1 MPHTVARRRRNL
13 VSPLRTAGVLSVATG
28 LVLMGLPAVAS
39 AAESEAGHIL
49 ITTTLS
55 DGTASAPL
63 GGATVTVLSTGEL
76 DQVIATGTTSADG
89 TVSVRIPATD
99 TSFIA
104 EASWPGAVG
113 DLLEPTAR
121 REFNPTRGDAV
132 TVPLEGS
139 FGEISGAVTAT
150 SDASPLADLSG
161 ASITILSGG
170 TAVQRVAVAADGT
183 FRSGSLPTTSTD
195 DYSIRFEP
203 ATGFTLADAQPSDN
217 PAFALPRGEES
228 PSLVDVARSFALI
241 SDTAAPTPTPS
252 ATPTPTPTPTA
263 TPTPSPTAT
272 PTPTPTDAPTPTPS
286 PTATPT
292 PTPTPTATPTPTPTP
307 TATPTPSPS
316 TNPVQQAYV
325 AVFQRPDDVGL
336 TGAFSS
342 ISEPELAAL
351 LAAAAGT
358 PNVTFPL
365 LNGSG
370 QALGLAER
378 PSKNEAAAAYQL
390 LSPVVSR
397 LPGVTV
403 NEISLTAFD
412 LEGALRAV
420 QDQRVRL
427 LDQQL
432 SSQVTDVQKRNA
444 RVVTLNAAITALNAY
459 VAGPTDESLATA
471 IAAAHPAVESHIL
484 LSATSDS
491 TEARTAAADLVATLR
506 VERDAVTNTQQ
517 MDMLRLAGLTDKR
530 SEAFDLMSSFLTKMQ
545 GSRSSIIGNMRST
558 PVSLGTV
565 QWDRAAITGG
575 FDLTGVTNGEHHLIL
590 SFDDI
595 GLTVV
600 AAVTVQRNE
609 LAATG
614 GELSP
619 ALWVGAALVVLGAG
633 ALIGSSLRTRR
644 RARV

>member
-1 MPHTVARRRRNL
+1 MPHNVARRRRNL

-28 LVLMGLPAVAS
+28 LVLVGLPAIAS

-63 GGATVTVLSTGEL
+63 GGATVTVLSTDEL

-113 DLLEPTAR
+113 DLVEPAAR

-161 ASITILSGG
+161 ASVTILSGG

-217 PAFALPRGEES
+217 PAFALPRGEGS
-228 PSLVDVARSFALI
+228 PSLIDVARSFALI
-241 SDTAAPTPTPS
+241 SDTAAPTPSPTATDTPTPTPTD
-252 ATPTPTPTPTA
+252 TPTPTPTP
-263 TPTPSPTAT
+263 S
-272 PTPTPTDAPTPTPS
+272 TD
-286 PTATPT
+286 
-292 PTPTPTATPTPTPTP
+292 
-307 TATPTPSPS
+307 
-316 TNPVQQAYV
+316 PVQQAYI

-336 TGAFSS
+336 TGAFSG
-342 ISEPELAAL
+342 ISEPELADL

-378 PSKNEAAAAYQL
+378 PSTNEAAAASQL

-471 IAAAHPAVESHIL
+471 IAAAHPAVESHIF

-491 TEARTAAADLVATLR
+491 TEVRTAAADLVAMLR

-530 SEAFDLMSSFLTKMQ
+530 SQAFDLMSSFLTKMQ
-545 GSRSSIIGNMRST
+545 GSQSSIIGNMRST

-565 QWDRAAITGG
+565 QWDSAAITGG
-575 FDLTGVTNGEHHLIL
+575 FNLTGVTDGEHHLIL

-619 ALWVGAALVVLGAG
+619 ALWVGAALLVLGAG

-644 RARV
+644 RTRV

>member
-1 MPHTVARRRRNL
+1 
-13 VSPLRTAGVLSVATG
+13 VLSVATG
-28 LVLMGLPAVAS
+28 LVLVGLPAIAS

-63 GGATVTVLSTGEL
+63 GGATVTVLSTDEL

-113 DLLEPTAR
+113 DLVEPAAR

-161 ASITILSGG
+161 ASVTILSGG

-217 PAFALPRGEES
+217 PAFALPRGEGS
-228 PSLVDVARSFALI
+228 PSLIDVARSFALI
-241 SDTAAPTPTPS
+241 SDTAAPTPSPTATDTPTPTPTD
-252 ATPTPTPTPTA
+252 TPTPTPTP
-263 TPTPSPTAT
+263 S
-272 PTPTPTDAPTPTPS
+272 TD
-286 PTATPT
+286 
-292 PTPTPTATPTPTPTP
+292 
-307 TATPTPSPS
+307 
-316 TNPVQQAYV
+316 PVQQAYI

-336 TGAFSS
+336 TGAFSG
-342 ISEPELAAL
+342 ISEPELADL

-378 PSKNEAAAAYQL
+378 PSTNEAAAASQL

-471 IAAAHPAVESHIL
+471 IAAAHPAVESHIF

-491 TEARTAAADLVATLR
+491 TEVRTAAADLVAMLR

-530 SEAFDLMSSFLTKMQ
+530 SQAFDLMSSFLTKMQ
-545 GSRSSIIGNMRST
+545 GSQSSIIGNMRST

-565 QWDRAAITGG
+565 QWDSAAITGG
-575 FDLTGVTNGEHHLIL
+575 FNLTGVTDGEHHLIL

-619 ALWVGAALVVLGAG
+619 ALWVGAALLVLGAG

-644 RARV
+644 RTRV

>member
-28 LVLMGLPAVAS
+28 LVLVGLPAIAS

-113 DLLEPTAR
+113 DLLEPVAR

-161 ASITILSGG
+161 ASVTILSGG
-170 TAVQRVAVAADGT
+170 TVVQRVAVVADGT

-203 ATGFTLADAQPSDN
+203 PTGFMLADAQPSDN

-241 SDTAAPTPTPS
+241 SDTAAPTPTPTPTPPPTPTPTD
-252 ATPTPTPTPTA
+252 TPTPTPTPT
-263 TPTPSPTAT
+263 
-272 PTPTPTDAPTPTPS
+272 D
-286 PTATPT
+286 TPT
-292 PTPTPTATPTPTPTP
+292 PTPTP
-307 TATPTPSPS
+307 S
-316 TNPVQQAYV
+316 TDPVQQAYI

-336 TGAFSS
+336 TGAFSG
-342 ISEPELAAL
+342 ISEPELADL

-365 LNGSG
+365 LNRSG
-370 QALGLAER
+370 LALALAER
-378 PSKNEAAAAYQL
+378 PSTNEAAAASQL

-420 QDQRVRL
+420 QDQRVPR

-471 IAAAHPAVESHIL
+471 IAAARPAVESHVL

-491 TEARTAAADLVATLR
+491 TEVRTAAADLIATLR
-506 VERDAVTNTQQ
+506 SELDAVTNTQQ
-517 MDMLRLAGLTDKR
+517 MDMLRLSSLIDKR
-530 SEAFDLMSSFLTKMQ
+530 SEAADVMSSFLTKMQ
-545 GSRSSIIGNMRST
+545 GSQSSVIGNMRST
-558 PVSLGTV
+558 PISLGTV
-565 QWDRAAITGG
+565 QWDRAAITGS

-619 ALWVGAALVVLGAG
+619 ALWVGAALLVLGAG

-644 RARV
+644 RTRV

>member
-13 VSPLRTAGVLSVATG
+13 LSPLRTAGVLSVATG
-28 LVLMGLPAVAS
+28 LVLVGLPAIAS

-113 DLLEPTAR
+113 DLLEPAVR
-121 REFNPTRGDAV
+121 REFNPTLGDAV
-132 TVPLEGS
+132 TLPLEGS

-161 ASITILSGG
+161 ASVTILSGG
-170 TAVQRVAVAADGT
+170 TAVQRVPVAADGT

-203 ATGFTLADAQPSDN
+203 PTGFMLADAQPSDN

-241 SDTAAPTPTPS
+241 SDTAAPTPS
-252 ATPTPTPTPTA
+252 
-263 TPTPSPTAT
+263 
-272 PTPTPTDAPTPTPS
+272 
-286 PTATPT
+286 
-292 PTPTPTATPTPTPTP
+292 PTPTATPTPTPT
-307 TATPTPSPS
+307 TD
-316 TNPVQQAYV
+316 PVQQAYI

-336 TGAFSS
+336 TGAFSG
-342 ISEPELAAL
+342 ISEPELADL

-378 PSKNEAAAAYQL
+378 PSTNEAAAASQL
-390 LSPVVSR
+390 LSPVVSS

-444 RVVTLNAAITALNAY
+444 RVVTLNTAITALNAY
-459 VAGPTDESLATA
+459 VAGATDESLATA
-471 IAAAHPAVESHIL
+471 IAAARPAVESHVL

-491 TEARTAAADLVATLR
+491 TEVRTAAADLVATLR

-530 SEAFDLMSSFLTKMQ
+530 SEAADLMSSFLTKMQ
-545 GSRSSIIGNMRST
+545 GSQSSIIGNMRST

-565 QWDRAAITGG
+565 RWDRAAITGG
-575 FDLTGVTNGEHHLIL
+575 FDLTGVTDGEHHLIL

-619 ALWVGAALVVLGAG
+619 ALWVGAALLVLGAG

-644 RARV
+644 RTRV

>member
-1 MPHTVARRRRNL
+1 MPRLTEQRRRDRMPR
-13 VSPLRTAGVLSVATG
+13 VRTLGALSAITG
-28 LVLMGLPAVAS
+28 LVLVTVPLTANAD
-39 AAESEAGHIL
+39 ESERVL
-49 ITTTLS
+49 ITTTIS
-55 DGTASAPL
+55 DDVASAPL
-63 GGATVTVLSTGEL
+63 GGTTVSVHPADDPE
-76 DQVIATGTTSADG
+76 QVIATGVTGGDG
-89 TVSVRIPATD
+89 TVSLEVPATD
-99 TSFIA
+99 TSYIA
-104 EASWPGAVG
+104 EASWRGAIG
-113 DLLEPTAR
+113 DLVDSTAR
-121 REFNPTRGDAV
+121 TEFNPVLGHPV
-132 TVPLEGS
+132 SVVLGGS
-139 FGEISGAVTAT
+139 FGAIGGAVTAT
-150 SDASPLADLSG
+150 TDAGPVSDLSG
-161 ASITILSGG
+161 SSITILSGG

-183 FRSGSLPTTSTD
+183 FTSGALPTTSAD
-195 DYSIRFEP
+195 DYRISFEP
-203 ATGFTLADAQPSDN
+203 AAGFTLADAQPSDN
-217 PAFALPRGEES
+217 LAFALPRGEES
-228 PSLVDVARSFALI
+228 PSLIDVARSFALI
-241 SDTAAPTPTPS
+241 SDTAAPTPSPT
-252 ATPTPTPTPTA
+252 ATDTPTPTPTP
-263 TPTPSPTAT
+263 S
-272 PTPTPTDAPTPTPS
+272 TD
-286 PTATPT
+286 
-292 PTPTPTATPTPTPTP
+292 
-307 TATPTPSPS
+307 
-316 TNPVQQAYV
+316 PVQQAYI

-336 TGAFSS
+336 TGAFSG
-342 ISEPELAAL
+342 ISEPELADL

-378 PSKNEAAAAYQL
+378 PSTNEAAAASQL

-471 IAAAHPAVESHIL
+471 IAAAHPAVESHIF

-491 TEARTAAADLVATLR
+491 TEVRTAAADLVATLR

-545 GSRSSIIGNMRST
+545 GSQSSIIGNMRST

-565 QWDRAAITGG
+565 QWDSAAITGS
-575 FDLTGVTNGEHHLIL
+575 FNLTGVTDGEHHLIL

-619 ALWVGAALVVLGAG
+619 ALWVGAALLVLGAG

-644 RARV
+644 RTRA

>member
-13 VSPLRTAGVLSVATG
+13 LSPLRTAGVLSVATG
-28 LVLMGLPAVAS
+28 LVLVGLPAIAS

-113 DLLEPTAR
+113 DLLEPAVR
-121 REFNPTRGDAV
+121 REFNPTLGDAV
-132 TVPLEGS
+132 TLPLEGS

-161 ASITILSGG
+161 ASVTILSGG
-170 TAVQRVAVAADGT
+170 TAVQRVPVAADGT

-203 ATGFTLADAQPSDN
+203 PTGFMLADAQPSDN

-241 SDTAAPTPTPS
+241 SDTAAPTPS
-252 ATPTPTPTPTA
+252 
-263 TPTPSPTAT
+263 
-272 PTPTPTDAPTPTPS
+272 
-286 PTATPT
+286 
-292 PTPTPTATPTPTPTP
+292 PTPTATPTPTPT
-307 TATPTPSPS
+307 AT
-316 TNPVQQAYV
+316 PVQQAYI

-336 TGAFSS
+336 TGAFSG
-342 ISEPELAAL
+342 ISEPELADL

-378 PSKNEAAAAYQL
+378 PSTNEAAAASQL
-390 LSPVVSR
+390 LSPVVSS

-444 RVVTLNAAITALNAY
+444 RVVTLNTAITALNAY
-459 VAGPTDESLATA
+459 VAGATDESLATA
-471 IAAAHPAVESHIL
+471 IAAARPAVESHVL

-491 TEARTAAADLVATLR
+491 TEVRTAAADLVATLR
-506 VERDAVTNTQQ
+506 VERDAATNTQQ

-530 SEAFDLMSSFLTKMQ
+530 SEAADLMSSFLTKMQ
-545 GSRSSIIGNMRST
+545 GSQSSIIGNMRST

-565 QWDRAAITGG
+565 RWDRAAITGG
-575 FDLTGVTNGEHHLIL
+575 FDLTGVTDGEHHLIL

-619 ALWVGAALVVLGAG
+619 ALWVGAALLVLGAG

-644 RARV
+644 RTRV

>member
-28 LVLMGLPAVAS
+28 LVLVGLPAIAS

-113 DLLEPTAR
+113 DLLEPVAR

-161 ASITILSGG
+161 ASVTILSGG
-170 TAVQRVAVAADGT
+170 TVVQRVAVVADGT

-203 ATGFTLADAQPSDN
+203 PTGFMLADAQPSDN

-241 SDTAAPTPTPS
+241 SDTAAPTPTPTPTD
-252 ATPTPTPTPTA
+252 TPTPTPTPT
-263 TPTPSPTAT
+263 PTLTDT
-272 PTPTPTDAPTPTPS
+272 PTPTPTD
-286 PTATPT
+286 TPT
-292 PTPTPTATPTPTPTP
+292 PTPTP
-307 TATPTPSPS
+307 S
-316 TNPVQQAYV
+316 TDPVQQAYI

-336 TGAFSS
+336 TGAFSG
-342 ISEPELAAL
+342 ISEPELADL

-378 PSKNEAAAAYQL
+378 PSTNEAAAASQL

-471 IAAAHPAVESHIL
+471 IAAARPAVGSHVL

-491 TEARTAAADLVATLR
+491 TEVRTAAADLVATLR

-517 MDMLRLAGLTDKR
+517 TDMLRLAGLTDKR
-530 SEAFDLMSSFLTKMQ
+530 SEAADLMSSFLTKMQ
-545 GSRSSIIGNMRST
+545 GSQSSIIGNMRST

-565 QWDRAAITGG
+565 RWDRAAITGG
-575 FDLTGVTNGEHHLIL
+575 FDLTGVTDGEHHLIL

-619 ALWVGAALVVLGAG
+619 ALWVGAALLVLGAG

-644 RARV
+644 RTRV

>member
-13 VSPLRTAGVLSVATG
+13 LSPLRTAGVLSVAAG
-28 LVLMGLPAVAS
+28 LVLVGLPAIAS

-113 DLLEPTAR
+113 DLLEPAVR
-121 REFNPTRGDAV
+121 REFNPTLGDAV
-132 TVPLEGS
+132 TIPLEGS

-150 SDASPLADLSG
+150 SDASLLADLSG
-161 ASITILSGG
+161 ASVTILSGG

-203 ATGFTLADAQPSDN
+203 PTGFTLADAQQSDN

-241 SDTAAPTPTPS
+241 SDTAAPTPSPT
-252 ATPTPTPTPTA
+252 ATGTPTPTPTPTD
-263 TPTPSPTAT
+263 TPT
-272 PTPTPTDAPTPTPS
+272 PTPTPTDAPTPTP
-286 PTATPT
+286 
-292 PTPTPTATPTPTPTP
+292 
-307 TATPTPSPS
+307 TPS
-316 TNPVQQAYV
+316 TDPVQQAYI

-336 TGAFSS
+336 TGAFSG
-342 ISEPELAAL
+342 ISEPELADL

-370 QALGLAER
+370 RALGLAER
-378 PSKNEAAAAYQL
+378 PSTNEAAAASQL
-390 LSPVVSR
+390 LSPVVSS

-420 QDQRVRL
+420 QDQRVPL

-471 IAAAHPAVESHIL
+471 IAAARPAVESHVL

-491 TEARTAAADLVATLR
+491 TEVRTAAADLVATLR
-506 VERDAVTNTQQ
+506 IELDAVTNTQQ
-517 MDMLRLAGLTDKR
+517 MDVLRLAGLTDKR

-575 FDLTGVTNGEHHLIL
+575 FNLTGVTNGEHHLIL

-619 ALWVGAALVVLGAG
+619 ALWVGAALLVLGAG

-644 RARV
+644 RTRV

>member
-1 MPHTVARRRRNL
+1 MPHPVARRRRNL

-263 TPTPSPTAT
+263 TPTPSP
-272 PTPTPTDAPTPTPS
+272 
-286 PTATPT
+286 
-292 PTPTPTATPTPTPTP
+292 
-307 TATPTPSPS
+307 S

-471 IAAAHPAVESHIL
+471 IAAARPAVGSHVL
-484 LSATSDS
+484 LSAKSDS
-491 TEARTAAADLVATLR
+491 TEVRTAAADLVATLR
-506 VERDAVTNTQQ
+506 IELDAVTNTQQ
-517 MDMLRLAGLTDKR
+517 MDVLRLAGLTDKR
-530 SEAFDLMSSFLTKMQ
+530 SEAFDLMSSLLTKMQ

-565 QWDRAAITGG
+565 QWDSAAITGG
-575 FDLTGVTNGEHHLIL
+575 FNLTGVTDGEHHLIL

-600 AAVTVQRNE
+600 AAVTVQRNQ

-619 ALWVGAALVVLGAG
+619 ALWVGPALLVLGAG

-644 RARV
+644 RTRV

>member
-13 VSPLRTAGVLSVATG
+13 LSPLRTAGVLSVATG
-28 LVLMGLPAVAS
+28 LVLVGLPAIAS
-39 AAESEAGHIL
+39 AAESEAGHII

-55 DGTASAPL
+55 DRTASAPL

-113 DLLEPTAR
+113 DLLEPAVR
-121 REFNPTRGDAV
+121 REFNPTLGDAV
-132 TVPLEGS
+132 TLPLEGS

-161 ASITILSGG
+161 ASVTILSGG

-228 PSLVDVARSFALI
+228 PSLVHVGRSFALI
-241 SDTAAPTPTPS
+241 SDTAAPTPSPTPTD
-252 ATPTPTPTPTA
+252 TPTPTPTPT
-263 TPTPSPTAT
+263 
-272 PTPTPTDAPTPTPS
+272 D
-286 PTATPT
+286 TPT
-292 PTPTPTATPTPTPTP
+292 PTPTPTTD
-307 TATPTPSPS
+307 
-316 TNPVQQAYV
+316 PVQQAYI

-336 TGAFSS
+336 TGAFSG
-342 ISEPELAAL
+342 ISEPELADL

-378 PSKNEAAAAYQL
+378 PSTNEAAAASQL
-390 LSPVVSR
+390 LSPVVSS

-420 QDQRVRL
+420 QDQRVPL

-432 SSQVTDVQKRNA
+432 SSQVTDVQKRNS

-471 IAAAHPAVESHIL
+471 IAAARPAVESHVL

-491 TEARTAAADLVATLR
+491 TEVRTAAADLVATLR
-506 VERDAVTNTQQ
+506 IELDAVTNTQQ
-517 MDMLRLAGLTDKR
+517 MDVLRLAGLTDKR

-565 QWDRAAITGG
+565 QWDSAAITGS
-575 FDLTGVTNGEHHLIL
+575 FNLTGVTDGEHHLIL

-619 ALWVGAALVVLGAG
+619 ALWVGAALLVLGAG

>member
-13 VSPLRTAGVLSVATG
+13 LSPLRTAGVLSVATG
-28 LVLMGLPAVAS
+28 LVLVGLPAIAS
-39 AAESEAGHIL
+39 AAESEAGHII

-55 DGTASAPL
+55 DRTASAPL

-113 DLLEPTAR
+113 DLLEPAVR
-121 REFNPTRGDAV
+121 REFNPTLGDAV
-132 TVPLEGS
+132 TLPLEGS

-161 ASITILSGG
+161 ASVTILSGG

-228 PSLVDVARSFALI
+228 PSLVHVGRSFALI
-241 SDTAAPTPTPS
+241 SDTAAPTPSPTPTD
-252 ATPTPTPTPTA
+252 TPTPTPTPT
-263 TPTPSPTAT
+263 
-272 PTPTPTDAPTPTPS
+272 TD
-286 PTATPT
+286 
-292 PTPTPTATPTPTPTP
+292 
-307 TATPTPSPS
+307 
-316 TNPVQQAYV
+316 PVQQAYI

-336 TGAFSS
+336 TGAFSG
-342 ISEPELAAL
+342 ISEPELADL

-378 PSKNEAAAAYQL
+378 PSTNEAAAASQL
-390 LSPVVSR
+390 LSPVVSS

-420 QDQRVRL
+420 QDQRVPL

-432 SSQVTDVQKRNA
+432 SSQVTDVQKRNS

-471 IAAAHPAVESHIL
+471 IAAARPAVESHVL

-491 TEARTAAADLVATLR
+491 TEVRTAAADLVATLR
-506 VERDAVTNTQQ
+506 IELDAVTNTQQ
-517 MDMLRLAGLTDKR
+517 MDVLRLAGLTDKR

-565 QWDRAAITGG
+565 QWDSAAITGS
-575 FDLTGVTNGEHHLIL
+575 FNLTGVTDGEHHLIL

-619 ALWVGAALVVLGAG
+619 ALWVGAALLVLGAG

>member
-1 MPHTVARRRRNL
+1 MPRLTEQRRRDRMPR
-13 VSPLRTAGVLSVATG
+13 VRTLGALSAITG
-28 LVLMGLPAVAS
+28 LVLVTVPLTANAD
-39 AAESEAGHIL
+39 ESERVL
-49 ITTTLS
+49 ITTTIS
-55 DGTASAPL
+55 DDVASAPL
-63 GGATVTVLSTGEL
+63 GGTTVSVHPADDPE
-76 DQVIATGTTSADG
+76 QVIATGVTGGDG
-89 TVSVRIPATD
+89 TVSLEVPATD
-99 TSFIA
+99 TSYIA
-104 EASWPGAVG
+104 EASWRGAIG
-113 DLLEPTAR
+113 DLVDSTAR
-121 REFNPTRGDAV
+121 TEFNPVLGHPV
-132 TVPLEGS
+132 SVVLGGS
-139 FGEISGAVTAT
+139 FGAIGGAVTAT
-150 SDASPLADLSG
+150 TDAGPVSDLSG
-161 ASITILSGG
+161 SSITILSGG

-217 PAFALPRGEES
+217 LAFALPRGEES
-228 PSLVDVARSFALI
+228 PSLIDVARSFALI
-241 SDTAAPTPTPS
+241 SDAAAPTPSPT
-252 ATPTPTPTPTA
+252 ATDTPTPTPTP
-263 TPTPSPTAT
+263 S
-272 PTPTPTDAPTPTPS
+272 TD
-286 PTATPT
+286 
-292 PTPTPTATPTPTPTP
+292 
-307 TATPTPSPS
+307 
-316 TNPVQQAYV
+316 PVQQAYI

-336 TGAFSS
+336 TGAFSG
-342 ISEPELAAL
+342 ISEPELADL

-378 PSKNEAAAAYQL
+378 PSTNEAAAASQL

-471 IAAAHPAVESHIL
+471 IAAAHPAVESHIF

-491 TEARTAAADLVATLR
+491 TEVRTAAADLVATLR

-545 GSRSSIIGNMRST
+545 GSQSSIVGNMRST

-565 QWDRAAITGG
+565 QWDSAAITGS
-575 FDLTGVTNGEHHLIL
+575 FNLTGVTDGEHHLIL

-619 ALWVGAALVVLGAG
+619 ALWVGAALLVLGAG

-644 RARV
+644 RTRV

>member
-1 MPHTVARRRRNL
+1 MPRLTQQRRRDRMPR
-13 VSPLRTAGVLSVATG
+13 VRTLGALSAITG
-28 LVLMGLPAVAS
+28 LVLVTVPLTANAD
-39 AAESEAGHIL
+39 ESERVL
-49 ITTTLS
+49 ITTTIS
-55 DGTASAPL
+55 DDVASAPL
-63 GGATVTVLSTGEL
+63 GGTTVSVHPADDPE
-76 DQVIATGTTSADG
+76 QVIATGVTGGDG
-89 TVSVRIPATD
+89 TVSLEVPATD
-99 TSFIA
+99 TSYIA
-104 EASWPGAVG
+104 EASWRGAIG
-113 DLLEPTAR
+113 DLVDSTAR
-121 REFNPTRGDAV
+121 TEFNPVLGHPV
-132 TVPLEGS
+132 SVVLGGS
-139 FGEISGAVTAT
+139 FGTIGGAVTAT
-150 SDASPLADLSG
+150 TDAGPVSDLSG
-161 ASITILSGG
+161 SSITILSGG

-183 FRSGSLPTTSTD
+183 FTSGALPTTSAD
-195 DYSIRFEP
+195 DYRISFEP
-203 ATGFTLADAQPSDN
+203 AAGFTLADAQPSDN
-217 PAFALPRGEES
+217 LAFALPRGEES
-228 PSLVDVARSFALI
+228 PSLIDVARSFALI
-241 SDTAAPTPTPS
+241 SDTAAPTPSPTATDTPTPTPTD
-252 ATPTPTPTPTA
+252 TPTPTPTP
-263 TPTPSPTAT
+263 S
-272 PTPTPTDAPTPTPS
+272 TD
-286 PTATPT
+286 
-292 PTPTPTATPTPTPTP
+292 
-307 TATPTPSPS
+307 
-316 TNPVQQAYV
+316 PVQQAYI

-336 TGAFSS
+336 TGAFSG
-342 ISEPELAAL
+342 ISEPELADL

-378 PSKNEAAAAYQL
+378 PSTNEAAAASQL

-432 SSQVTDVQKRNA
+432 SSQVTGVQKRNA

-471 IAAAHPAVESHIL
+471 IAAARPAVESHIL

-491 TEARTAAADLVATLR
+491 TEVRTAAADLVATLR

-545 GSRSSIIGNMRST
+545 GSQSSIIGNMRST
-558 PVSLGTV
+558 PISLGTV
-565 QWDRAAITGG
+565 QWDRAAITGS

-619 ALWVGAALVVLGAG
+619 ALWVGAALLVLGAG

>member
-13 VSPLRTAGVLSVATG
+13 LSPLRTAGVLSVAAG
-28 LVLMGLPAVAS
+28 LVLVGLPAIAS

-63 GGATVTVLSTGEL
+63 GGATVTVLSTGEF

-113 DLLEPTAR
+113 DLLEPAVR
-121 REFNPTRGDAV
+121 REFNPTLGDAV
-132 TVPLEGS
+132 TLPLEGS

-150 SDASPLADLSG
+150 SNASPLTDLSG
-161 ASITILSGG
+161 ASVTILSGG
-170 TAVQRVAVAADGT
+170 TAVQRAAVAADGA
-183 FRSGSLPTTSTD
+183 FRSGWLPTTSTA

-217 PAFALPRGEES
+217 PAFAFPRGEES
-228 PSLVDVARSFALI
+228 PSLVHVARSFALI
-241 SDTAAPTPTPS
+241 SDTAAPTPS
-252 ATPTPTPTPTA
+252 PTPTPTPTA
-263 TPTPSPTAT
+263 TP
-272 PTPTPTDAPTPTPS
+272 
-286 PTATPT
+286 TPT

-307 TATPTPSPS
+307 TTD
-316 TNPVQQAYV
+316 PVQQAYI
-325 AVFQRPDDVGL
+325 AVFQRPDDVDL
-336 TGAFSS
+336 TGALSG
-342 ISEPELAAL
+342 ISEPELADL

-378 PSKNEAAAAYQL
+378 PSTSESAAAFQL
-390 LSPVVSR
+390 LSPVASR

-427 LDQQL
+427 LDEQL

-517 MDMLRLAGLTDKR
+517 MEMLRLAGLTDKR

>member
-13 VSPLRTAGVLSVATG
+13 LSPLRTAGVLSVAAG
-28 LVLMGLPAVAS
+28 LVLVGLPAIAS

-89 TVSVRIPATD
+89 TMSVRIPATD

-113 DLLEPTAR
+113 DLLEPAVR
-121 REFNPTRGDAV
+121 REFNPTLGDAV
-132 TVPLEGS
+132 TLPLEGS

-150 SDASPLADLSG
+150 SDASLLADLSG
-161 ASITILSGG
+161 ASVTILSGG

-203 ATGFTLADAQPSDN
+203 PTGFTLADAQPSDN

-241 SDTAAPTPTPS
+241 SDTAAPTP
-252 ATPTPTPTPTA
+252 
-263 TPTPSPTAT
+263 
-272 PTPTPTDAPTPTPS
+272 S

-307 TATPTPSPS
+307 S
-316 TNPVQQAYV
+316 TDPVQQAYI

-336 TGAFSS
+336 TGALSG
-342 ISEPELAAL
+342 ISEPELADL

-378 PSKNEAAAAYQL
+378 PSTSESAAAFQL
-390 LSPVVSR
+390 LSPVASR

-427 LDQQL
+427 LDEQL

>member
-1 MPHTVARRRRNL
+1 M
-13 VSPLRTAGVLSVATG
+13 
-28 LVLMGLPAVAS
+28 
-39 AAESEAGHIL
+39 
-49 ITTTLS
+49 
-55 DGTASAPL
+55 
-63 GGATVTVLSTGEL
+63 
-76 DQVIATGTTSADG
+76 
-89 TVSVRIPATD
+89 
-99 TSFIA
+99 
-104 EASWPGAVG
+104 
-113 DLLEPTAR
+113 
-121 REFNPTRGDAV
+121 
-132 TVPLEGS
+132 
-139 FGEISGAVTAT
+139 TAT
-150 SDASPLADLSG
+150 TDAGPVSDLSG
-161 ASITILSGG
+161 SSITILSGG

-183 FRSGSLPTTSTD
+183 FTSGALPTTSAD
-195 DYSIRFEP
+195 DYRISFEP
-203 ATGFTLADAQPSDN
+203 AAGFTLADAQPSDN
-217 PAFALPRGEES
+217 LAFALPRGEES
-228 PSLVDVARSFALI
+228 PSLIDVARSFALI
-241 SDTAAPTPTPS
+241 SDTAAPTPSPTATDTPTPTPTD
-252 ATPTPTPTPTA
+252 TPTPTPTP
-263 TPTPSPTAT
+263 S
-272 PTPTPTDAPTPTPS
+272 TD
-286 PTATPT
+286 
-292 PTPTPTATPTPTPTP
+292 
-307 TATPTPSPS
+307 
-316 TNPVQQAYV
+316 PVQQAYI

-336 TGAFSS
+336 TGAFSG
-342 ISEPELAAL
+342 ISEPELADL

-378 PSKNEAAAAYQL
+378 PSTNEAAAASQL

-432 SSQVTDVQKRNA
+432 SSQVTGVQKRNA

-471 IAAAHPAVESHIL
+471 IAAARPAVESHIL

-491 TEARTAAADLVATLR
+491 TEVRTAAADLVATLR

-545 GSRSSIIGNMRST
+545 GSQSSIIGNMRST
-558 PVSLGTV
+558 PISLGTV
-565 QWDRAAITGG
+565 QWDRAAITGS

-619 ALWVGAALVVLGAG
+619 ALWVGAALLVLGAG

>member
-1 MPHTVARRRRNL
+1 MPHNVARRRRNL

-28 LVLMGLPAVAS
+28 LVLVGLPAIAS

-63 GGATVTVLSTGEL
+63 GGATVTVLSTDEL

-113 DLLEPTAR
+113 DLVEPAAR

-161 ASITILSGG
+161 ASVTILSGG

-228 PSLVDVARSFALI
+228 PSLIDVARSFALI
-241 SDTAAPTPTPS
+241 SDTAAPTPSPT
-252 ATPTPTPTPTA
+252 ATDTPTPTPTD
-263 TPTPSPTAT
+263 TPT
-272 PTPTPTDAPTPTPS
+272 PTPTPTDAPTPTP
-286 PTATPT
+286 
-292 PTPTPTATPTPTPTP
+292 
-307 TATPTPSPS
+307 TPS
-316 TNPVQQAYV
+316 TDPVQQAYI

-336 TGAFSS
+336 TGAFSG
-342 ISEPELAAL
+342 ISEPELADL

-370 QALGLAER
+370 RALGLAER
-378 PSKNEAAAAYQL
+378 PSTNEAAAASQL
-390 LSPVVSR
+390 LSPVVSS

-420 QDQRVRL
+420 QDQRVPL

-471 IAAAHPAVESHIL
+471 MAAARPAVESHVL

-491 TEARTAAADLVATLR
+491 TEVRTAAADLVATLR
-506 VERDAVTNTQQ
+506 IERDAVTNTQQ
-517 MDMLRLAGLTDKR
+517 MDVLRLAGLTDKR

-575 FDLTGVTNGEHHLIL
+575 FNLTGVTNGEHHLIL

-619 ALWVGAALVVLGAG
+619 ALWVGAALLALGAG

-644 RARV
+644 RTRV

>member
-1 MPHTVARRRRNL
+1 M
-13 VSPLRTAGVLSVATG
+13 LSVAIG
-28 LVLMGLPAVAS
+28 LVLVGLPAIAS

-63 GGATVTVLSTGEL
+63 GGARVTVLSTGEF

-113 DLLEPTAR
+113 DLLEPAVR
-121 REFNPTRGDAV
+121 REFNPTLGDAV
-132 TVPLEGS
+132 TLPLEGS

-150 SDASPLADLSG
+150 SNASPLADLSG
-161 ASITILSGG
+161 ASVTILSGG

-183 FRSGSLPTTSTD
+183 FRSGSLPTTSTA

-241 SDTAAPTPTPS
+241 PDTAA
-252 ATPTPTPTPTA
+252 
-263 TPTPSPTAT
+263 PTPSPTAT
-272 PTPTPTDAPTPTPS
+272 PTPTPTPTPTDAPTPT

-307 TATPTPSPS
+307 S
-316 TNPVQQAYV
+316 TDPVQQAHIT
-325 AVFQRPDDVGL
+325 VFQRPDDVGL
-336 TGAFSS
+336 TGAFSG
-342 ISEPELAAL
+342 ISEPELADL
-351 LAAAAGT
+351 LAAAAST

-378 PSKNEAAAAYQL
+378 PSTSEAAAASQL

-471 IAAAHPAVESHIL
+471 IAAARPAVESHVL

-491 TEARTAAADLVATLR
+491 TEVRTAAADLVATLR
-506 VERDAVTNTQQ
+506 SELDAVMNTQQ
-517 MDMLRLAGLTDKR
+517 MDMLRLSSLTDKR
-530 SEAFDLMSSFLTKMQ
+530 SEAFDLMSSFLKKMQ
-545 GSRSSIIGNMRST
+545 GSQSSIIGNMRST

-565 QWDRAAITGG
+565 QWDRAAITGD

-619 ALWVGAALVVLGAG
+619 ALWVGAALLALGAG

-644 RARV
+644 RTRI

>member
-13 VSPLRTAGVLSVATG
+13 LSPLRTAGVLSVATG
-28 LVLMGLPAVAS
+28 LVLVGLPAIAS
-39 AAESEAGHIL
+39 AAESEAGHII

-55 DGTASAPL
+55 DRTASAPL

-113 DLLEPTAR
+113 DLLEPAVR
-121 REFNPTRGDAV
+121 REFNPTLGDAV
-132 TVPLEGS
+132 TLPLEGS

-161 ASITILSGG
+161 ASVTILSGG

-228 PSLVDVARSFALI
+228 PSLVHVGRSFALI
-241 SDTAAPTPTPS
+241 SDTAAPTPSPTPTD
-252 ATPTPTPTPTA
+252 TPTPTPTPT
-263 TPTPSPTAT
+263 
-272 PTPTPTDAPTPTPS
+272 TD
-286 PTATPT
+286 
-292 PTPTPTATPTPTPTP
+292 
-307 TATPTPSPS
+307 
-316 TNPVQQAYV
+316 PVQQAYI
-325 AVFQRPDDVGL
+325 AVFQRPDDLGL
-336 TGAFSS
+336 TGAFSG
-342 ISEPELAAL
+342 ISEPELADL

-378 PSKNEAAAAYQL
+378 PSTNEAAAASQL
-390 LSPVVSR
+390 LSPVVSS

-420 QDQRVRL
+420 QDQRVPL

-432 SSQVTDVQKRNA
+432 SSQVTDVQKRNS

-471 IAAAHPAVESHIL
+471 IAAARPAVESHVL

-491 TEARTAAADLVATLR
+491 TEVRTAAADLVATLR
-506 VERDAVTNTQQ
+506 IELDAVTNTQQ
-517 MDMLRLAGLTDKR
+517 MDVLRLAGLTDKR

-565 QWDRAAITGG
+565 QWDSAAITGS
-575 FDLTGVTNGEHHLIL
+575 FNLTGVTDGEHHLIL

-619 ALWVGAALVVLGAG
+619 ALWVGAALLVLGAG

>member
-28 LVLMGLPAVAS
+28 LVLVGLPAIAS

-63 GGATVTVLSTGEL
+63 GGATVTVLSTDEL

-113 DLLEPTAR
+113 DLVEPAAR

-161 ASITILSGG
+161 ASVTILSGG

-228 PSLVDVARSFALI
+228 PSLIDVARSFALI
-241 SDTAAPTPTPS
+241 SDTAAPTPS
-252 ATPTPTPTPTA
+252 PTA
-263 TPTPSPTAT
+263 TGTPT
-272 PTPTPTDAPTPTPS
+272 PTPTPTDAPTPTP
-286 PTATPT
+286 
-292 PTPTPTATPTPTPTP
+292 
-307 TATPTPSPS
+307 TPS
-316 TNPVQQAYV
+316 TDPVQQAYI

-336 TGAFSS
+336 TGAFSG
-342 ISEPELAAL
+342 ISEPELADL

-370 QALGLAER
+370 RALGLAER
-378 PSKNEAAAAYQL
+378 PSTNEAAAASQL
-390 LSPVVSR
+390 LSPVVSS

-420 QDQRVRL
+420 QDQRVPL

-471 IAAAHPAVESHIL
+471 IAAARPAVESHVL

-491 TEARTAAADLVATLR
+491 TEVRTAAADLVATLR

-575 FDLTGVTNGEHHLIL
+575 FDLTGVTDGEHHLIL

-619 ALWVGAALVVLGAG
+619 ALWVGAALLVLGAG

-644 RARV
+644 RTRV

>member
-13 VSPLRTAGVLSVATG
+13 LSPLRTAGVLSVATG
-28 LVLMGLPAVAS
+28 LVLVGLPAIAS
-39 AAESEAGHIL
+39 AAESEAGHII

-55 DGTASAPL
+55 DRTASAPL

-113 DLLEPTAR
+113 DLLEPAVR
-121 REFNPTRGDAV
+121 REFNPTLGDAV
-132 TVPLEGS
+132 TLPLEGS

-161 ASITILSGG
+161 ASVTILSGG

-217 PAFALPRGEES
+217 PAFALPRGDES
-228 PSLVDVARSFALI
+228 PSLVHVGRSFALI
-241 SDTAAPTPTPS
+241 SDTAAPTPSPTPTD
-252 ATPTPTPTPTA
+252 TPTPTPTPT
-263 TPTPSPTAT
+263 
-272 PTPTPTDAPTPTPS
+272 D
-286 PTATPT
+286 TPT
-292 PTPTPTATPTPTPTP
+292 PTPTPTTD
-307 TATPTPSPS
+307 
-316 TNPVQQAYV
+316 PVQQAYI
-325 AVFQRPDDVGL
+325 AVFQRPDDLGL
-336 TGAFSS
+336 TGAFSG
-342 ISEPELAAL
+342 ISEPELADL

-378 PSKNEAAAAYQL
+378 PSTNEAAAASQL
-390 LSPVVSR
+390 LSPVVSS

-420 QDQRVRL
+420 QDQRVPL

-432 SSQVTDVQKRNA
+432 SSQVTDVQKRNS

-471 IAAAHPAVESHIL
+471 IAAARPAVESHVL

-491 TEARTAAADLVATLR
+491 TEVRTAAADLVATLR
-506 VERDAVTNTQQ
+506 IELDAVTNTQQ
-517 MDMLRLAGLTDKR
+517 MDVLRLAGLTDKR

-565 QWDRAAITGG
+565 QWDSAAITGS
-575 FDLTGVTNGEHHLIL
+575 FNLTGVTDGEHHLIL

-619 ALWVGAALVVLGAG
+619 ALWVGAALLVLGAG

>member
-1 MPHTVARRRRNL
+1 P
-13 VSPLRTAGVLSVATG
+13 
-28 LVLMGLPAVAS
+28 
-39 AAESEAGHIL
+39 
-49 ITTTLS
+49 
-55 DGTASAPL
+55 
-63 GGATVTVLSTGEL
+63 
-76 DQVIATGTTSADG
+76 
-89 TVSVRIPATD
+89 TD
-99 TSFIA
+99 
-104 EASWPGAVG
+104 
-113 DLLEPTAR
+113 
-121 REFNPTRGDAV
+121 
-132 TVPLEGS
+132 
-139 FGEISGAVTAT
+139 
-150 SDASPLADLSG
+150 
-161 ASITILSGG
+161 
-170 TAVQRVAVAADGT
+170 
-183 FRSGSLPTTSTD
+183 
-195 DYSIRFEP
+195 
-203 ATGFTLADAQPSDN
+203 
-217 PAFALPRGEES
+217 
-228 PSLVDVARSFALI
+228 
-241 SDTAAPTPTPS
+241 
-252 ATPTPTPTPTA
+252 TPTPTPTP
-263 TPTPSPTAT
+263 S
-272 PTPTPTDAPTPTPS
+272 TD
-286 PTATPT
+286 
-292 PTPTPTATPTPTPTP
+292 
-307 TATPTPSPS
+307 
-316 TNPVQQAYV
+316 PVQQAYI

-336 TGAFSS
+336 TGAFSG
-342 ISEPELAAL
+342 ISEPELADL

-378 PSKNEAAAAYQL
+378 PSTNEAAAASQL

-471 IAAAHPAVESHIL
+471 IAAARPAVGSHVL

-491 TEARTAAADLVATLR
+491 TEVRTAAADLVATLR

-517 MDMLRLAGLTDKR
+517 TDMLRLAGLTDKR
-530 SEAFDLMSSFLTKMQ
+530 SEAADLMSSFLTKMQ
-545 GSRSSIIGNMRST
+545 GSQSSIIGNMRST

-565 QWDRAAITGG
+565 RWDRAAITGG
-575 FDLTGVTNGEHHLIL
+575 FDLTGVTDGEHHLIL

-619 ALWVGAALVVLGAG
+619 ALWVGAALLVLGAG

-644 RARV
+644 RTRV

>member
-13 VSPLRTAGVLSVATG
+13 LSPLRTAGVLSVATG
-28 LVLMGLPAVAS
+28 LVLVGLPAIAS

-89 TVSVRIPATD
+89 TVSVRIPAND
-99 TSFIA
+99 TSLIA

-113 DLLEPTAR
+113 DLLETAVR
-121 REFNPTRGDAV
+121 REFNPTLGDAV
-132 TVPLEGS
+132 TLPLEGS

-161 ASITILSGG
+161 ASVTILSGG
-170 TAVQRVAVAADGT
+170 TAVQRVAVAANGT

-203 ATGFTLADAQPSDN
+203 ATGFTIADAQPSDN

-241 SDTAAPTPTPS
+241 SDTAAPTP
-252 ATPTPTPTPTA
+252 
-263 TPTPSPTAT
+263 SPTAT
-272 PTPTPTDAPTPTPS
+272 DAPTPTPTDA
-286 PTATPT
+286 
-292 PTPTPTATPTPTPTP
+292 PTPTATPTPTPTP
-307 TATPTPSPS
+307 PATPTPTPAPS
-316 TNPVQQAYV
+316 TDPVQQAYI

-336 TGAFSS
+336 TGAFSG
-342 ISEPELAAL
+342 ISEPELDDL

-378 PSKNEAAAAYQL
+378 PSTSEAASASQL

-459 VAGPTDESLATA
+459 VAGPTDESLATG
-471 IAAAHPAVESHIL
+471 IAAARPAVESHVL

-491 TEARTAAADLVATLR
+491 TEVRTAAADLVATLR
-506 VERDAVTNTQQ
+506 GELDAVTNTQQ
-517 MDMLRLAGLTDKR
+517 MDMLRLSSLTDKR
-530 SEAFDLMSSFLTKMQ
+530 SEAFDLMSSFLKKMQ
-545 GSRSSIIGNMRST
+545 GSQSSIIGNMRST
-558 PVSLGTV
+558 PISLGTV
-565 QWDRAAITGG
+565 QWDRAAITGS

-619 ALWVGAALVVLGAG
+619 ALWVGAALLVLGAG

>member
-13 VSPLRTAGVLSVATG
+13 LSPLRTAGVLSVAAG
-28 LVLMGLPAVAS
+28 LVSVGLPAIAS
-39 AAESEAGHIL
+39 AAESGAGHIL

-113 DLLEPTAR
+113 DLLEPAVR

-132 TVPLEGS
+132 TLPLEGS

-150 SDASPLADLSG
+150 SDASLLADLSG
-161 ASITILSGG
+161 ASVTILSGG

-203 ATGFTLADAQPSDN
+203 PTGFTLADAQPSDN

-241 SDTAAPTPTPS
+241 SDTAA
-252 ATPTPTPTPTA
+252 ATPTPTPTPTNA
-263 TPTPSPTAT
+263 
-272 PTPTPTDAPTPTPS
+272 
-286 PTATPT
+286 PT

-307 TATPTPSPS
+307 TTD
-316 TNPVQQAYV
+316 PVQQAYI

-336 TGAFSS
+336 TGALSG
-342 ISEPELAAL
+342 ISEPELADL

-378 PSKNEAAAAYQL
+378 PSTNEAAAASQL
-390 LSPVVSR
+390 LSPVVSS

-412 LEGALRAV
+412 LEGALLAV
-420 QDQRVRL
+420 QDQRARL

-432 SSQVTDVQKRNA
+432 SAQVTDVQKRNA

-471 IAAAHPAVESHIL
+471 IAAARPAVESHVF

-491 TEARTAAADLVATLR
+491 TEVRTAAADLVATLR

-517 MDMLRLAGLTDKR
+517 MEMLRLAGLTDKR

-633 ALIGSSLRTRR
+633 ALIGSSHRTRR
-644 RARV
+644 RARAS

>member
-1 MPHTVARRRRNL
+1 L
-13 VSPLRTAGVLSVATG
+13 V
-28 LVLMGLPAVAS
+28 GLPAIAS
-39 AAESEAGHIL
+39 AAESEAGHII

-55 DGTASAPL
+55 DRTASAPL

-113 DLLEPTAR
+113 DLLEPAVR
-121 REFNPTRGDAV
+121 REFNPTLGDAV
-132 TVPLEGS
+132 TLPLEGS

-161 ASITILSGG
+161 ASVTILSGG

-228 PSLVDVARSFALI
+228 PSLVHVGRSFALI
-241 SDTAAPTPTPS
+241 SDTAAPTPSPTPTD
-252 ATPTPTPTPTA
+252 TPTPTPTPT
-263 TPTPSPTAT
+263 
-272 PTPTPTDAPTPTPS
+272 D
-286 PTATPT
+286 TPT
-292 PTPTPTATPTPTPTP
+292 PTPTPTDTPTPTPTP
-307 TATPTPSPS
+307 TTD
-316 TNPVQQAYV
+316 PVQQAYI

-336 TGAFSS
+336 TGAFSG
-342 ISEPELAAL
+342 ISEPELADL

-378 PSKNEAAAAYQL
+378 PSTNEAAAASQL
-390 LSPVVSR
+390 LSPVVSS

-420 QDQRVRL
+420 QDQRVPL

-432 SSQVTDVQKRNA
+432 SSQVTDVQKRNS

-471 IAAAHPAVESHIL
+471 IAAARPAVESHVL

-491 TEARTAAADLVATLR
+491 TEVRTAAADLVATLR
-506 VERDAVTNTQQ
+506 IELDAVTNTQQ
-517 MDMLRLAGLTDKR
+517 MDVLRLAGLTDKR

-565 QWDRAAITGG
+565 QWDSAAITGS
-575 FDLTGVTNGEHHLIL
+575 FNLTGVTDGEHHLIL

-619 ALWVGAALVVLGAG
+619 ALWVGAALLVLGAG

>member
-1 MPHTVARRRRNL
+1 MPRLTQQRRRDRMPR
-13 VSPLRTAGVLSVATG
+13 VRTLGALSAITG
-28 LVLMGLPAVAS
+28 LVLVTVPLTANAD
-39 AAESEAGHIL
+39 ESERVL
-49 ITTTLS
+49 ITTTIS
-55 DGTASAPL
+55 DDVASAPL
-63 GGATVTVLSTGEL
+63 GGTTVSVHPADDPE
-76 DQVIATGTTSADG
+76 QVIATGVTGGDG
-89 TVSVRIPATD
+89 TVSLEVPATD
-99 TSFIA
+99 TSYIA
-104 EASWPGAVG
+104 EASWRGAIG
-113 DLLEPTAR
+113 DLVDSTAR
-121 REFNPTRGDAV
+121 TEFNPVLGHPV
-132 TVPLEGS
+132 SVVLGGS
-139 FGEISGAVTAT
+139 FGTIGGAVTAT
-150 SDASPLADLSG
+150 TDAGPVSDLSG
-161 ASITILSGG
+161 SSITILSGG

-183 FRSGSLPTTSTD
+183 FTSGALPTTSAD
-195 DYSIRFEP
+195 DYRISFEP
-203 ATGFTLADAQPSDN
+203 AAGFTLADAQPSDN
-217 PAFALPRGEES
+217 LAFALPRGEES
-228 PSLVDVARSFALI
+228 PSLIDVARSFALI
-241 SDTAAPTPTPS
+241 SDTAAPTPSPTATDTPTPTPTD
-252 ATPTPTPTPTA
+252 TPTPTPTP
-263 TPTPSPTAT
+263 S
-272 PTPTPTDAPTPTPS
+272 TD
-286 PTATPT
+286 
-292 PTPTPTATPTPTPTP
+292 
-307 TATPTPSPS
+307 
-316 TNPVQQAYV
+316 PVQQAYI

-336 TGAFSS
+336 TGAFSG
-342 ISEPELAAL
+342 ISEPELADL

-378 PSKNEAAAAYQL
+378 PSTNEAAAASQL

-432 SSQVTDVQKRNA
+432 SSQVTGVQKRNA

-471 IAAAHPAVESHIL
+471 IAAARPAVESHIL

-491 TEARTAAADLVATLR
+491 TEVRTAAADLVATLR
-506 VERDAVTNTQQ
+506 SELDAVTNTQQ

-545 GSRSSIIGNMRST
+545 GSQSSIIGNMRST
-558 PVSLGTV
+558 PISLGTV
-565 QWDRAAITGG
+565 QWDRAAITGS

-619 ALWVGAALVVLGAG
+619 ALWVGAALLVLGAG

>member
-1 MPHTVARRRRNL
+1 MAMPRLTEQRRRDRMPR
-13 VSPLRTAGVLSVATG
+13 VRTLGALSAITG
-28 LVLMGLPAVAS
+28 LVLVTVPLTANAD
-39 AAESEAGHIL
+39 ESERVL
-49 ITTTLS
+49 ITTTIS
-55 DGTASAPL
+55 DDVASAPL
-63 GGATVTVLSTGEL
+63 GGTTVSVHPADDPE
-76 DQVIATGTTSADG
+76 QVIATGVTGGDG
-89 TVSVRIPATD
+89 TVSLEVPATD
-99 TSFIA
+99 TSYIA
-104 EASWPGAVG
+104 EASWRGAIG
-113 DLLEPTAR
+113 DLVDSTAR
-121 REFNPTRGDAV
+121 TEFNPVLGHPV
-132 TVPLEGS
+132 SVVLGGS
-139 FGEISGAVTAT
+139 FGAIGGAVTAT
-150 SDASPLADLSG
+150 TDAGPVSDLSG
-161 ASITILSGG
+161 SSITILSGG

-183 FRSGSLPTTSTD
+183 FTSGALPTTSAA
-195 DYSIRFEP
+195 DYRISFEP
-203 ATGFTLADAQPSDN
+203 AAGFTLADAQPSDN
-217 PAFALPRGEES
+217 LAFALPRGEES
-228 PSLVDVARSFALI
+228 PSLIDVARSFALI
-241 SDTAAPTPTPS
+241 SDTPSPTPTD
-252 ATPTPTPTPTA
+252 TPTPTPTPT
-263 TPTPSPTAT
+263 
-272 PTPTPTDAPTPTPS
+272 D
-286 PTATPT
+286 TPT
-292 PTPTPTATPTPTPTP
+292 PTPTPTDTPTPTPTP
-307 TATPTPSPS
+307 TDTPTPTPTPTDTPTPTPTPS
-316 TNPVQQAYV
+316 TDPVQQAYI

-336 TGAFSS
+336 TGAFSG
-342 ISEPELAAL
+342 ISEPELADL

-378 PSKNEAAAAYQL
+378 PSTNEAAAASQL

-427 LDQQL
+427 LDEQL
-432 SSQVTDVQKRNA
+432 SSQVTGVQKRNA

-471 IAAAHPAVESHIL
+471 IAAARPAVESHIL

-491 TEARTAAADLVATLR
+491 TEVRTAAADLVATLR
-506 VERDAVTNTQQ
+506 SELDAVTNTQQ
-517 MDMLRLAGLTDKR
+517 MDMLRLSGLTDKR
-530 SEAFDLMSSFLTKMQ
+530 SEAFDLMSSFLKKMQ
-545 GSRSSIIGNMRST
+545 GSQSSIIGNMRST

-575 FDLTGVTNGEHHLIL
+575 FDLTGVTDGEHHLIL

-619 ALWVGAALVVLGAG
+619 ALWVGAALLMLGAG

-644 RARV
+644 RTRV

>member
-1 MPHTVARRRRNL
+1 MPRLTEQRRRDRMPR
-13 VSPLRTAGVLSVATG
+13 VRTLGALSAITG
-28 LVLMGLPAVAS
+28 LVLVTVPLTANAD
-39 AAESEAGHIL
+39 ESERVL
-49 ITTTLS
+49 ITTTIS
-55 DGTASAPL
+55 DDVASAPL
-63 GGATVTVLSTGEL
+63 GGTTVSVHPADDPE
-76 DQVIATGTTSADG
+76 QVIATGVTGGDG
-89 TVSVRIPATD
+89 TVSLEVPATD
-99 TSFIA
+99 TSYIA
-104 EASWPGAVG
+104 EASWRGAIG
-113 DLLEPTAR
+113 DLVDSTAR
-121 REFNPTRGDAV
+121 TEFNPVLGHPV
-132 TVPLEGS
+132 SVVLGGS
-139 FGEISGAVTAT
+139 FGAIGGAVTAT
-150 SDASPLADLSG
+150 TDAGPVSDLSG
-161 ASITILSGG
+161 SSITILSGG

-183 FRSGSLPTTSTD
+183 FTSGALPTTSAD
-195 DYSIRFEP
+195 DYRISFEP
-203 ATGFTLADAQPSDN
+203 AAGFTLADAQPSDN
-217 PAFALPRGEES
+217 LAFALPRGEES
-228 PSLVDVARSFALI
+228 PSLIDVARSFALI
-241 SDTAAPTPTPS
+241 SDTAAPTP
-252 ATPTPTPTPTA
+252 
-263 TPTPSPTAT
+263 SPTA
-272 PTPTPTDAPTPTPS
+272 TPTPTDAPTPTPL

-292 PTPTPTATPTPTPTP
+292 RTPTPTATPTPTPTP
-307 TATPTPSPS
+307 TTT
-316 TNPVQQAYV
+316 PVQQAYI

-336 TGAFSS
+336 TGAFSG
-342 ISEPELAAL
+342 ISEPELADL

-378 PSKNEAAAAYQL
+378 PSTSEAAAASQL

-471 IAAAHPAVESHIL
+471 IAAARPAVESHIL

-491 TEARTAAADLVATLR
+491 TEVRTAAADLVATLR
-506 VERDAVTNTQQ
+506 SELDAVTNTQQ
-517 MDMLRLAGLTDKR
+517 MDMLRLSSLTDKR
-530 SEAFDLMSSFLTKMQ
+530 SEAFDLMSSFLKKMQ
-545 GSRSSIIGNMRST
+545 GSQSSIIGNMRST
-558 PVSLGTV
+558 PISLGTV
-565 QWDRAAITGG
+565 QWDRAAITGS

-619 ALWVGAALVVLGAG
+619 ALWVGAALLVLGAG

>member
-1 MPHTVARRRRNL
+1 MPHNVARRRRNL
-13 VSPLRTAGVLSVATG
+13 LSPLRTAGVLSVATG
-28 LVLMGLPAVAS
+28 LVLVGLPAVAS

-113 DLLEPTAR
+113 DLLEPAVR
-121 REFNPTRGDAV
+121 REFNPTLGDAV
-132 TVPLEGS
+132 TLPLEGS

-161 ASITILSGG
+161 ASVTILSGG
-170 TAVQRVAVAADGT
+170 TAVQRVAVAANGT

-241 SDTAAPTPTPS
+241 SDTAAPTPS
-252 ATPTPTPTPTA
+252 
-263 TPTPSPTAT
+263 
-272 PTPTPTDAPTPTPS
+272 PTPTD
-286 PTATPT
+286 T
-292 PTPTPTATPTPTPTP
+292 PTPTPTATPTPTPT
-307 TATPTPSPS
+307 ATPTPTPTSTPTPTPTPTSTPTPTPTPS
-316 TNPVQQAYV
+316 TDPVQQAYI
-325 AVFQRPDDVGL
+325 AVFQRPEDVGL
-336 TGAFSS
+336 TGAFSG
-342 ISEPELAAL
+342 ISEPELADL

-378 PSKNEAAAAYQL
+378 PSTSEAAAAAQL

-432 SSQVTDVQKRNA
+432 SSQVTAVQKRNA
-444 RVVTLNAAITALNAY
+444 RVLTLNAAITALNAY

-491 TEARTAAADLVATLR
+491 TEVRTAAADLVATLR
-506 VERDAVTNTQQ
+506 GELDAVTNTQQ
-517 MDMLRLAGLTDKR
+517 MDMLRLSSLTDKR

-545 GSRSSIIGNMRST
+545 GSQSSIIGNMRST
-558 PVSLGTV
+558 PISLGTV
-565 QWDRAAITGG
+565 QWDRAAITGS

-619 ALWVGAALVVLGAG
+619 ALWGGAVLLVLGAG

-644 RARV
+644 RTRV

>member
-13 VSPLRTAGVLSVATG
+13 LSPLRTAGVLSVATG
-28 LVLMGLPAVAS
+28 LVLVGLPAIAS

-63 GGATVTVLSTGEL
+63 GGATVTVLSTGEF
-76 DQVIATGTTSADG
+76 DQVIATGTTLADG

-113 DLLEPTAR
+113 DLLEPAVR
-121 REFNPTRGDAV
+121 REFNPTLGDAV
-132 TVPLEGS
+132 TLPLEGS

-150 SDASPLADLSG
+150 SNASPLADLSG
-161 ASITILSGG
+161 ASVTILSGG
-170 TAVQRVAVAADGT
+170 TAVQRVAVAADGA
-183 FRSGSLPTTSTD
+183 FRSGSLPTTSTA

-228 PSLVDVARSFALI
+228 PSLVHVARSFALI
-241 SDTAAPTPTPS
+241 PDTAA
-252 ATPTPTPTPTA
+252 
-263 TPTPSPTAT
+263 PTPSPTAT
-272 PTPTPTDAPTPTPS
+272 PTPTDAPTPTPL

-292 PTPTPTATPTPTPTP
+292 RTPTPTATPTPTPTP
-307 TATPTPSPS
+307 S
-316 TNPVQQAYV
+316 TDPVQQAYI

-336 TGAFSS
+336 TGAFSG
-342 ISEPELAAL
+342 ISEPELADL

-378 PSKNEAAAAYQL
+378 PSTSEAAAASQL

-427 LDQQL
+427 LDEQL
-432 SSQVTDVQKRNA
+432 SSQVTGVQKRNA

-471 IAAAHPAVESHIL
+471 IAAARPAVESHIL

-491 TEARTAAADLVATLR
+491 TEVRTAAADLVATLR
-506 VERDAVTNTQQ
+506 SELDAVTNTQQ
-517 MDMLRLAGLTDKR
+517 MDMLRLSGLTDKR
-530 SEAFDLMSSFLTKMQ
+530 SEAFDLMSSFLKKMQ
-545 GSRSSIIGNMRST
+545 GSQSSIIGNMRST
-558 PVSLGTV
+558 PISLGTV
-565 QWDRAAITGG
+565 QWDRAAITGS

-619 ALWVGAALVVLGAG
+619 ALWVGAALLVLGAG

>member
-28 LVLMGLPAVAS
+28 LVLVGLPAIAS

-113 DLLEPTAR
+113 DLLEPVAR

-161 ASITILSGG
+161 ASVTILSGG
-170 TAVQRVAVAADGT
+170 TVVQRVAVVADGT

-203 ATGFTLADAQPSDN
+203 PTGFMLADAQPSDN

-241 SDTAAPTPTPS
+241 SDTAAPTPTPTPTD
-252 ATPTPTPTPTA
+252 TPTPTPTL
-263 TPTPSPTAT
+263 S
-272 PTPTPTDAPTPTPS
+272 TD
-286 PTATPT
+286 
-292 PTPTPTATPTPTPTP
+292 
-307 TATPTPSPS
+307 
-316 TNPVQQAYV
+316 PVQQAYI

-336 TGAFSS
+336 TGAFSG
-342 ISEPELAAL
+342 ISEPELADL

-378 PSKNEAAAAYQL
+378 PSTNEAAAASQL

-471 IAAAHPAVESHIL
+471 IAAARPAVGSHVL

-491 TEARTAAADLVATLR
+491 TEVRTAAADLVATLR

-517 MDMLRLAGLTDKR
+517 TDMLRLAGLTDKR
-530 SEAFDLMSSFLTKMQ
+530 SEAADLMSSFLTKMQ
-545 GSRSSIIGNMRST
+545 GSQSSIIGNMRST

-565 QWDRAAITGG
+565 RWDRAAITGG
-575 FDLTGVTNGEHHLIL
+575 FDLTGVTDGEHHLIL

-619 ALWVGAALVVLGAG
+619 ALWVGAALLVLGAG

-644 RARV
+644 RTRV

>member
-28 LVLMGLPAVAS
+28 LVLVGLPAIAS

-104 EASWPGAVG
+104 EASWPSAVG
-113 DLLEPTAR
+113 DLLEPVAR

-161 ASITILSGG
+161 ASVTILSGG
-170 TAVQRVAVAADGT
+170 TVVQRVAVVADGT

-203 ATGFTLADAQPSDN
+203 PTGFMLADAQPSDN

-241 SDTAAPTPTPS
+241 SDTAAPTPTPTPTD
-252 ATPTPTPTPTA
+252 TPTPTPTL
-263 TPTPSPTAT
+263 S
-272 PTPTPTDAPTPTPS
+272 TD
-286 PTATPT
+286 
-292 PTPTPTATPTPTPTP
+292 
-307 TATPTPSPS
+307 
-316 TNPVQQAYV
+316 PVQQAYI

-336 TGAFSS
+336 TGAFSG
-342 ISEPELAAL
+342 ISEPELADL

-378 PSKNEAAAAYQL
+378 PSTNEAAAASQL

-471 IAAAHPAVESHIL
+471 IAAARPAVGSHVL

-491 TEARTAAADLVATLR
+491 TEVRTAAADLVATLR

-517 MDMLRLAGLTDKR
+517 TDMLRLAGLTDKR
-530 SEAFDLMSSFLTKMQ
+530 SEAADLMSSFLTKMQ
-545 GSRSSIIGNMRST
+545 GSQSSIIGNMRST

-565 QWDRAAITGG
+565 RWDRAAITGG
-575 FDLTGVTNGEHHLIL
+575 FDLTGVTDGEHHLIL

-619 ALWVGAALVVLGAG
+619 ALWVGAALLVLGAG

-644 RARV
+644 RTRV

>member
-13 VSPLRTAGVLSVATG
+13 LSPLRTAGVLSVATG
-28 LVLMGLPAVAS
+28 LVLVGLPAIAS

-113 DLLEPTAR
+113 DLLEPAVR
-121 REFNPTRGDAV
+121 REFNPTLGDAV
-132 TVPLEGS
+132 TLPLEGS

-161 ASITILSGG
+161 ASVTILSGG
-170 TAVQRVAVAADGT
+170 TAVQRVPVAADGT

-203 ATGFTLADAQPSDN
+203 PTGFMLADAQPSDN

-241 SDTAAPTPTPS
+241 SDTAAPTPS
-252 ATPTPTPTPTA
+252 PTPTA
-263 TPTPSPTAT
+263 
-272 PTPTPTDAPTPTPS
+272 
-286 PTATPT
+286 T
-292 PTPTPTATPTPTPTP
+292 PTPTPTATPTPTPT
-307 TATPTPSPS
+307 TD
-316 TNPVQQAYV
+316 PVQQAYI

-336 TGAFSS
+336 TGAFSG
-342 ISEPELAAL
+342 ISEPELADL

-378 PSKNEAAAAYQL
+378 PSTNEAAAASQL
-390 LSPVVSR
+390 LSPVVSS

-444 RVVTLNAAITALNAY
+444 RVVTLNTAITALNAY
-459 VAGPTDESLATA
+459 VAGATDESLATA
-471 IAAAHPAVESHIL
+471 IAAARPAVESHVL

-491 TEARTAAADLVATLR
+491 TEVRTAAADLVATLR

-530 SEAFDLMSSFLTKMQ
+530 SEAADLMSSFLTKMQ
-545 GSRSSIIGNMRST
+545 GSQSSIIGNMRST

-565 QWDRAAITGG
+565 RWDRAAITGG
-575 FDLTGVTNGEHHLIL
+575 FDLTGVTDGEHHLIL

-619 ALWVGAALVVLGAG
+619 ALWVGAALLVLGAG

-644 RARV
+644 RTRV

>member
-13 VSPLRTAGVLSVATG
+13 LSPLRTAGVLSVATG
-28 LVLMGLPAVAS
+28 LVLVGLPAIAS

-89 TVSVRIPATD
+89 TVSVRIPAID

-113 DLLEPTAR
+113 DLLEPAVR
-121 REFNPTRGDAV
+121 REFNPTLRDAV
-132 TVPLEGS
+132 TLPLEGS
-139 FGEISGAVTAT
+139 FGEISGEVTAT
-150 SDASPLADLSG
+150 TGASPLADLSG

-203 ATGFTLADAQPSDN
+203 PTGFTLADAQPSDN

-241 SDTAAPTPTPS
+241 SDTAAPTP
-252 ATPTPTPTPTA
+252 
-263 TPTPSPTAT
+263 SPTAT
-272 PTPTPTDAPTPTPS
+272 DAPTPTPTDAPTPTPA
-286 PTATPT
+286 PPATPT
-292 PTPTPTATPTPTPTP
+292 PTPTP
-307 TATPTPSPS
+307 S
-316 TNPVQQAYV
+316 TDPVQQPYI

-336 TGAFSS
+336 TGAFSG
-342 ISEPELAAL
+342 ISEPELADL

-378 PSKNEAAAAYQL
+378 PSTSEAAAASQL

-432 SSQVTDVQKRNA
+432 SSQITDVQKRNA

-459 VAGPTDESLATA
+459 VAGPTDASLATA
-471 IAAAHPAVESHIL
+471 IAAARPAVESHVL

-491 TEARTAAADLVATLR
+491 TEVRTAAADLVATLR
-506 VERDAVTNTQQ
+506 SELDAVTNTQQ
-517 MDMLRLAGLTDKR
+517 MDMLRLSSLTDKR
-530 SEAFDLMSSFLTKMQ
+530 SEAFDVMSSFLKKMQ
-545 GSRSSIIGNMRST
+545 DSQSSIIGNMRST
-558 PVSLGTV
+558 PISLGTV
-565 QWDRAAITGG
+565 QWDGAAITGS

-590 SFDDI
+590 SFDDV

-619 ALWVGAALVVLGAG
+619 ALWVGAALLVLGGG
-633 ALIGSSLRTRR
+633 ALISSSLRTRR